1 MRYEDLRDDVERDI
15 WREEV
20 AALRGFDGAEG
31 WAAHAIEVHRQSYG
45 VPLENA
51 KIRRRTM
58 SAKRGFADGRELRA
72 LASRCLRAGR
82 VDVAV
87 PPRHSGIRTWRL
99 RSGMIRAYTMTA
111 MQMLVGTPITAITL
125 GLTDQGVRNRSV
137 YLRTDHPVVADKVRA
152 FVAMVQAERL
162 REGKAA

>member
-87 PPRHSGIRTWRL
+87 PPRHSRIRNWRL
-99 RSGMIRAYTMTA
+99 RSGMIRAYAMTA
-111 MQMLVGTPITAITL
+111 MQMLVGTPLTAITL
-125 GLTDQGVRNRSV
+125 GLSGQGVRNRSV
-137 YLRTDHPVVADKVRA
+137 YLRTDHPAVADRVRA
-152 FVAMVQAERL
+152 FVAAVQAERL